1 MLNLAACFIL
11 GVNSLHRLS
20 LPIAH
25 NRPSLISLSYSTLP
39 EPHYGC
45 LSLGGL
51 AWLAAPTIHTTL
63 LSRYSAPPS
72 FEEVKLAERKRP
84 LSHTRGGQQ
93 GLLQYSVHCT
103 IHLSAHSH
111 INVNILQHSTTLNML
126 KSLLGGQICNTL

>member
-84 LSHTRGGQQ
+84 LSHTRGGATGFTTVQ
-93 GLLQYSVHCT
+93 CT
-103 IHLSAHSH
+103 LYNTSQCSQSYKCKHF
-111 INVNILQHSTTLNML
+111 TTFY
-126 KSLLGGQICNTL
+126 NTKYA

>member
-11 GVNSLHRLS
+11 GVISLHRLS

-84 LSHTRGGQQ
+84 LSHTRGGGATGFTTVQCTVHFTI
-93 GLLQYSVHCT
+93 QYISVLT
-103 IHLSAHSH
+103 VI
-111 INVNILQHSTTLNML
+111 
-126 KSLLGGQICNTL
+126 